1 MLTQS
6 ILFDDLTC
14 EAIKQLKSVLMTDNT
29 SYIVRVAIA
38 SLQKNLSQNSFCGI
52 FPQAQTQIPSLPIPP
67 VNLPGMNE
75 RIVRTQMERW
85 QLTAEEY
92 SAIVQKL
99 INDFAA
105 SGGTMKN
112 PENVIWKACSR
123 YAHER
128 DIQKRA
134 NAATQTTPSDGSAE
148 PPKVKPDGSL
158 ENIYDLQ
165 ERLG

>member
-1 MLTQS
+1 MKKVTLLVDDKMEKELAELQS
-6 ILFDDLTC
+6 RLF
-14 EAIKQLKSVLMTDNT
+14 SDNL
-29 SYIVRVAIA
+29 SYIIRYSVHQFFLQGAISNEISVA
-38 SLQKNLSQNSFCGI
+38 NS
-52 FPQAQTQIPSLPIPP
+52 IPT

-75 RIVRTQMERW
+75 RIVKTQMERW
-85 QLTAEEY
+85 QLTGEEY

-134 NAATQTTPSDGSAE
+134 AAAQNTPPADGNGE
-148 PPKVKPDGSL
+148 QPKLRPDGSL
-158 ENIYDLQ
+158 PSIYAYQD
-165 ERLG
+165 ED

>member
-1 MLTQS
+1 MEKTCIVLDQNAKLILNQLQIKLLTQ
-6 ILFDDLTC
+6 
-14 EAIKQLKSVLMTDNT
+14 NT
-29 SYIVRVAIA
+29 SYIVRLA
-38 SLQKNLSQNSFCGI
+38 LSHLGEKILGQNSSI
-52 FPQAQTQIPSLPIPP
+52 AILPNSTELSIPT

-134 NAATQTTPSDGSAE
+134 AAAQNTPPADGNGE
-148 PPKVKPDGSL
+148 QPKLRPDGSL
-158 ENIYDLQ
+158 PSIYAYQD
-165 ERLG
+165 ED

>member
-1 MLTQS
+1 
-6 ILFDDLTC
+6 
-14 EAIKQLKSVLMTDNT
+14 
-29 SYIVRVAIA
+29 
-38 SLQKNLSQNSFCGI
+38 
-52 FPQAQTQIPSLPIPP
+52 
-67 VNLPGMNE
+67 MNE
-75 RIVRTQMERW
+75 RIVKTQMERW

-134 NAATQTTPSDGSAE
+134 AAAQNTPPADGNGE
-148 PPKVKPDGSL
+148 QPKLRPDGSL
-158 ENIYDLQ
+158 PSIYAYQD
-165 ERLG
+165 ED

>member
-1 MLTQS
+1 MRTNIDIDVKLKPMVDALKE
-6 ILFDDLTC
+6 IL
-14 EAIKQLKSVLMTDNT
+14 VTDNLA
-29 SYIVRVAIA
+29 YIVRLAIVN
-38 SLQKNLSQNSFCGI
+38 LYQKNLHQNIDTSILSDIGS
-52 FPQAQTQIPSLPIPP
+52 IPT

-75 RIVRTQMERW
+75 RVVKTQMERW

-92 SAIVQKL
+92 SAIVQKT

-134 NAATQTTPSDGSAE
+134 AAAQTATPSDGSAE
-148 PPKVKPDGSL
+148 QPKVKPDGSL

>member
-1 MLTQS
+1 MKLT
-6 ILFDDLTC
+6 ITID
-14 EAIKQLKSVLMTDNT
+14 EMTKTRMEEIRDALLSN
-29 SYIVRVAIA
+29 SLSHIIRLAVAQYY
-38 SLQKNLSQNSFCGI
+38 QKI
-52 FPQAQTQIPSLPIPP
+52 FPKNVSIENFEFPKID
-67 VNLPGMNE
+67 LPGMNE

-105 SGGTMKN
+105 SGGQMKN

-128 DIQKRA
+128 DIQKK
-134 NAATQTTPSDGSAE
+134 AAAAQTATPSDGSAE
-148 PPKVKPDGSL
+148 QPKVKPDGSL

>member
-1 MLTQS
+1 MKKVTLLVDDKMEKELAELQS
-6 ILFDDLTC
+6 RLF
-14 EAIKQLKSVLMTDNT
+14 SDNL
-29 SYIVRVAIA
+29 SYIIRYSVHQFFLQGAI
-38 SLQKNLSQNSFCGI
+38 SNEISVSNS
-52 FPQAQTQIPSLPIPP
+52 IPT

-85 QLTAEEY
+85 QLTGEEY

-128 DIQKRA
+128 DIQKK
-134 NAATQTTPSDGSAE
+134 AAAAQTATPSDGSAE
-148 PPKVKPDGSL
+148 QPKVKPDGSL
-158 ENIYDLQ
+158 ENVYDLQ

>member
-1 MLTQS
+1 MHLTVR
-6 ILFDDLTC
+6 IN
-14 EAIKQLKSVLMTDNT
+14 DNT
-29 SYIVRVAIA
+29 KEVLQELKKVLLTENDSYVVRLAIHKA
-38 SLQKNLSQNSFCGI
+38 AEI
-52 FPQAQTQIPSLPIPP
+52 FLHNNIPARILNRDEVIPT

-75 RIVRTQMERW
+75 RIVKTQMERW

-105 SGGTMKN
+105 SGGQMKN

-128 DIQKRA
+128 DIQKK
-134 NAATQTTPSDGSAE
+134 AAAAQTATLSDG
-148 PPKVKPDGSL
+148 DGES
-158 ENIYDLQ
+158 IYELQ
-165 ERLG
+165 DRLG

>member
-52 FPQAQTQIPSLPIPP
+52 FPQAQTQIPSLPVPA

-75 RIVRTQMERW
+75 RIVKTQMERW
-85 QLTAEEY
+85 QLSADEY
-92 SAIVQKL
+92 MAIVQKT

-105 SGGTMKN
+105 SGGQMKN

-134 NAATQTTPSDGSAE
+134 AAAQNTPPADGNGE
-148 PPKVKPDGSL
+148 QPKLRPDGSL
-158 ENIYDLQ
+158 PSIYAYQD
-165 ERLG
+165 ED

>member
-1 MLTQS
+1 MNRTSLVLDEGLSNLINELKKRYVTNSTAYLVRLALTRLYENFLPQNVDVS
-6 ILFDDLTC
+6 TRFDIGY
-14 EAIKQLKSVLMTDNT
+14 A
-29 SYIVRVAIA
+29 
-38 SLQKNLSQNSFCGI
+38 NLS
-52 FPQAQTQIPSLPIPP
+52 IPT

-75 RIVRTQMERW
+75 RVVKTQMERW
-85 QLTAEEY
+85 QLSAEEY

-134 NAATQTTPSDGSAE
+134 AAAQNTPPADGNGE
-148 PPKVKPDGSL
+148 QPKLRPDGSL
-158 ENIYDLQ
+158 PSIYAYQD
-165 ERLG
+165 ED

>member
-1 MLTQS
+1 MNRTSLVLDEGLSNLINELKKRYVTNSTAYLVRLALTRLYENLLPQNVDVS
-6 ILFDDLTC
+6 TRFDIGY
-14 EAIKQLKSVLMTDNT
+14 A
-29 SYIVRVAIA
+29 
-38 SLQKNLSQNSFCGI
+38 NLS
-52 FPQAQTQIPSLPIPP
+52 IPT

-75 RIVRTQMERW
+75 RVVKTQMERW
-85 QLTAEEY
+85 QLSAEEY

-134 NAATQTTPSDGSAE
+134 AAAQKTPPADGDGE
-148 PPKVKPDGSL
+148 QPKLRPDGSL
-158 ENIYDLQ
+158 PSIYAYQD
-165 ERLG
+165 ED

>member
-1 MLTQS
+1 MNRTSLVLDESLNNLINELKKRYVTNSTAYLVRLALTRLYENFLPQKVDVS
-6 ILFDDLTC
+6 TRFDIGY
-14 EAIKQLKSVLMTDNT
+14 A
-29 SYIVRVAIA
+29 
-38 SLQKNLSQNSFCGI
+38 NLS
-52 FPQAQTQIPSLPIPP
+52 IPT

-75 RIVRTQMERW
+75 RVVRTQMERW
-85 QLTAEEY
+85 QLSAEEY

-105 SGGTMKN
+105 SGGQMKN

-134 NAATQTTPSDGSAE
+134 AAAQTATPSDGSAE